1 MKLED
6 FFALAVGLF
15 LGGLF
20 ALLRLPIPAPMTV
33 GGILG
38 IIGIAVGAVLVNTFM
53 PR

>member
-1 MKLED
+1 MKLD
-6 FFALAVGLF
+6 DLFALIVGLF

-38 IIGIAVGAVLVNTFM
+38 IIGIAAGAVLVNTFM